1 MKNSKN
7 VSNNVNLILHSYKGF
22 FFKLLL
28 KIFDVVGQVQPS
40 IVNWRQRG
48 NEKVLES
55 AVFEICRSIMTKMID
70 VWNVNKLTASWT
82 KMELGKLQ
90 TKVV

>member
-7 VSNNVNLILHSYKGF
+7 VSKNVNLILHSYKGF

-40 IVNWRQRG
+40 IVNWRQHG

-70 VWNVNKLTASWT
+70 VWNVNKLTVSLI

>member
-70 VWNVNKLTASWT
+70 VWNVNKLTVSLI

>member
-7 VSNNVNLILHSYKGF
+7 VSDNVNLILHSYKGFF

-40 IVNWRQRG
+40 IVSWR
-48 NEKVLES
+48 
-55 AVFEICRSIMTKMID
+55 ICRSIMTKMID

>member
-40 IVNWRQRG
+40 IVSWRQRG

-70 VWNVNKLTASWT
+70 VWNVNKLTVSLI

>member
-22 FFKLLL
+22 FLKLLL

-70 VWNVNKLTASWT
+70 VWNVNKLTVSLI

>member
-70 VWNVNKLTASWT
+70 VWNVNKLTVSWI